1 MEQNTATRVAE
12 EVSAD
17 VAVTADVQMSAAAPA
32 RERLLRT
39 QAVAEEATA
48 AGPAVDRGAAQ
59 TAGTAVDAGDAS
71 ALKGRAPPT
80 GRRSDADRRFV

>member
-1 MEQNTATRVAE
+1 MEQDAATRMAG

-32 RERLLRT
+32 RERPLRT

-59 TAGTAVDAGDAS
+59 TAGTAVDAGEAS
-71 ALKGRAPPT
+71 ALKRRASST
-80 GRRSDADRRFV
+80 GR